1 MNYRHIYHAGNF
13 ADVFKHSILTLLIQ
27 SLLRKEKPFCYLDT
41 HAGIGVYDL
50 FSVEAQKTKE
60 YESGIEL
67 LLKCKN
73 HPRELDAYLDVVK
86 KLNLH
91 CHARM
96 ETGLRS
102 SGGEVKNVHKP
113 VKHCVL
119 QTGFLL
125 PAEMTTRF
133 YPGSPYIVRNLA
145 RPCDRLILL
154 ELHKEDSI
162 TLKQQFFNDKQVAV
176 HHYDGYQGLKAF
188 LPPKERRG
196 LVLIDPPF
204 ENKDEFDHIISSL
217 RISLSRWPT
226 GIYAI
231 WYPIKDHLAVNK
243 FKCDLKS
250 LNIQNILINEMI
262 LFEEDKLLD
271 LFIGCGMVI
280 INPPWQIDIQINAV
294 VAWLQSVLTQDLR
307 P

>member
-50 FSVEAQKTKE
+50 QSIEAQKTKE

-73 HPRELDAYLDVVK
+73 HPSELDAYLDVVK

-91 CHARM
+91 CHTRT
-96 ETGLRS
+96 ETGAKS
-102 SGGEVKNVHKP
+102 SVGTIR
-113 VKHCVL
+113 L
-119 QTGFLL
+119 
-125 PAEMTTRF
+125 
-133 YPGSPYIVRNLA
+133 YPGSPYIVRNLV
-145 RPCDRLILL
+145 RPCDNLILL
-154 ELHKEDSI
+154 ELHKEDVVV
-162 TLKQQFFNDKQVAV
+162 LKQQFFNDKQVAV

-204 ENKDEFDHIISSL
+204 ENKDEFDRIIFSL
-217 RISLSRWPT
+217 KIGLSRWST

-231 WYPIKDHLAVNK
+231 WYPIKDPLAISK
-243 FKCDLKS
+243 FKRDLKA
-250 LNIQNILINEMI
+250 LNIQNILINEMVVC
-262 LFEEDKLLD
+262 EENDLSD

-280 INPPWQIDIQINAV
+280 INSPWQIDIQINTV
-294 VAWLQSVLTQDLR
+294 VAWLQSVCKRSRRASKNDAVSF
-307 P
+307 